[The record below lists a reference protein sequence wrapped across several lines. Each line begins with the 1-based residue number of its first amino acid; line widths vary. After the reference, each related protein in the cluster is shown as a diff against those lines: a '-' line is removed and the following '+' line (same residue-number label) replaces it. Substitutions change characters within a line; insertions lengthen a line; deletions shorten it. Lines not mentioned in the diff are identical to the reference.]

1 MDNGQQLTKILSI
14 IKRNESRGNRKITL
28 NLLPDS
34 IVNRLSKM
42 GYNVEMKELRNQRFH
57 IISWENIPLNF
68 IELIA
73 EAESNEVADENQP
86 FSWEKNPKKNLT
98 EYPNFDSAELALI
111 KIMSDLSEFINFS
124 DLDD

>member
-42 GYNVEMKELRNQRFH
+42 GYNVEMKELRKQQFH
-57 IISWENIPLNF
+57 IISWQNIPLDF
-68 IELIA
+68 IIE
-73 EAESNEVADENQP
+73 ESTSSYDECADENQP
-86 FSWEKNPKKNLT
+86 FSWEKNLKKKLDVYPK
-98 EYPNFDSAELALI
+98 FDSAELALI
-111 KIMSDLSEFINFS
+111 KIISDLSEFINFS

>member
-1 MDNGQQLTKILSI
+1 MDNWQQLTKILSI

-42 GYNVEMKELRNQRFH
+42 GYNVEMKELRKQQFH
-57 IISWENIPLNF
+57 IISWKKIHLDF
-68 IELIA
+68 IIE
-73 EAESNEVADENQP
+73 ESTSSYDECADENQP
-86 FSWEKNPKKNLT
+86 FSWEKNLKKKLDVYPK
-98 EYPNFDSAELALI
+98 FDSAELALI
-111 KIMSDLSEFINFS
+111 KIISDLSEFINFS